1 MLTAEEKRLAL
12 KNAEVRPESLKKLR
26 NNEIR
31 REIRSYKPK
40 EEQPKP
46 YESADDELAILRKQV
61 AVLAAAVSS
70 ILNRDVST
78 KEFAEYNAYVE
89 SCKANIKASMHIT
102 D

>member
-12 KNAEVRPESLKKLR
+12 KNAEVKPESLKKLC
-26 NNEIR
+26 NNNIR

-46 YESADDELAILRKQV
+46 YESADEEIAILSKQV
-61 AVLAAAVSS
+61 AVLAAALSS
-70 ILNRDVST
+70 VLNREVTT

-89 SCKANIKASMHIT
+89 ERKAIVKTELGI
-102 D
+102 

>member
-1 MLTAEEKRLAL
+1 MRKYLRLAL
-12 KNAEVRPESLKKLR
+12 KNAEVKPESFKKLR

-46 YESADDELAILRKQV
+46 YESADDEIAILRKQV
-61 AVLAAAVSS
+61 AVLADALSS
-70 ILNRDVST
+70 LLNREVAT
-78 KEFAEYNAYVE
+78 KEFTEYNAYVE
-89 SCKANIKASMHIT
+89 QCKANVKASMHIT